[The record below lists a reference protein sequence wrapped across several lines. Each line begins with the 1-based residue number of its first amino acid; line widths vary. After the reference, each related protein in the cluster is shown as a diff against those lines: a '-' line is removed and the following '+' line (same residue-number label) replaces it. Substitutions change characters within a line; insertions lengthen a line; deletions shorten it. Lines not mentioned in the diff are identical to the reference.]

1 MCTDRVDGAM
11 VVRMAVIDE
20 RALDRLVT
28 DLGED
33 AVDGLVRTYL
43 DALSARRS
51 TLADAMAAGDLT
63 AARRVAH
70 QLRSTSQ
77 LVGATGLGEA
87 SAWLEAVATAGDT
100 EGAQQAADE
109 ISRLSPEVARALQ
122 VWLTR

>member
-1 MCTDRVDGAM
+1 
-11 VVRMAVIDE
+11 MAVIDE

-43 DALSARRS
+43 DALSARRA
-51 TLADAMAAGDLT
+51 TLADAMTTGDLT
-63 AARRVAH
+63 AARWVAH

-77 LVGATGLGEA
+77 LVGATTLGEA
-87 SAWLEAVATAGDT
+87 SAWLEAVATAGDA
-100 EGAQQAADE
+100 EGAQQAAGE
-109 ISRLSPEVARALQ
+109 IARLSPDVARALQ

>member
-1 MCTDRVDGAM
+1 M
-11 VVRMAVIDE
+11 VALMAVLDE
-20 RALDRLVT
+20 RVLDRLIT

-51 TLADAMAAGDLT
+51 TLSDAMAAADLA

-77 LVGATGLGEA
+77 LVGATALGEA